1 MAKVNISIEIDT
13 EEQTMDVSVNGKS
26 INNVN
31 YVSCYK
37 YHDSYENEDCVSCNI
52 TANEKDE
59 EGGISKTTTYYTSMS
74 EEAKKIA
81 KTDAILNPDLPNF
94 VGKVEIDPTEALA
107 KFFNSKSRFGV

>member
-1 MAKVNISIEIDT
+1 MAKVSITVEIDT
-13 EEQTMDVSVNGKS
+13 EEHTMDVTVNGKKIPS
-26 INNVN
+26 AN

-74 EEAKKIA
+74 AEAKKIA
-81 KTDAILNPDLPNF
+81 KTDAVFHPDLPNF
-94 VGKVEIDPTEALA
+94 VGEVKVDPIKDLEDY
-107 KFFNSKSRFGV
+107 FNSKSKFGV